1 MKRVKESGAE
11 FRKKKA
17 KKEADAK
24 KSQGA
29 LLKYF
34 SSSSGSKA
42 TLTSSVASCN
52 SGSDSSVSRYMI
64 PPSRIVRGLE
74 LLNYSSYFRHN
85 MYGLGRSQ

>member
-1 MKRVKESGAE
+1 MKSVKESGAE

-17 KKEADAK
+17 KKDADAK

-42 TLTSSVASCN
+42 TLTSSMTSC
-52 SGSDSSVSRYMI
+52 SSESDSSVSI
-64 PPSRIVRGLE
+64 
-74 LLNYSSYFRHN
+74 
-85 MYGLGRSQ
+85 